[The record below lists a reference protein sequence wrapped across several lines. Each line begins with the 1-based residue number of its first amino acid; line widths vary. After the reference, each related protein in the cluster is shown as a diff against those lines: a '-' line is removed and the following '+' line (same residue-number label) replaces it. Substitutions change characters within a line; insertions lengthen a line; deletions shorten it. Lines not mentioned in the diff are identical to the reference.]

1 VKIFSYDI
9 SPVVGGTMA
18 RTFHVKGMPVEF
30 RMVEDGDTI
39 LLLVETVEDD
49 EIRPLHVICLLNN
62 IEYHRDERDRW
73 LGSVIR
79 HGNPVHVQVRTPEL
93 FKGKAS

>member
-1 VKIFSYDI
+1 MKIFSYDI

-18 RTFHVKGMPVEF
+18 RTFQLQGIPVEF
-30 RMVEDGDTI
+30 RMLEDGDRV

-49 EIRPLHVICLLNN
+49 TMRPLHVVCLLDN

-73 LGSVIR
+73 LGSVMR
-79 HGNPVHVQVRTPEL
+79 HGHPVHVQVRTPEL
-93 FKGKAS
+93 FKVKT